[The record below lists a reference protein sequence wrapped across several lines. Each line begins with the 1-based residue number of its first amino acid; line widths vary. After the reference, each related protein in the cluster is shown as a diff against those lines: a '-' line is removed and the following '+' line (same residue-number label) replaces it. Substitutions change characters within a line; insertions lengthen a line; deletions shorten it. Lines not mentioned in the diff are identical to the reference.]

1 MSFLL
6 LVEDDELLRRFLVP
20 GLESEGYS
28 VTVASTASEGYERA
42 ISYPFDVFIFDVMLP
57 DFTGRQLCQRLR
69 RADISAPVLML
80 TALDATEDKIEG
92 LRDGA
97 DDYMTKPFD
106 FDELMA
112 RVEALTRRGRRSPLH
127 NPSRLRLGSV
137 VLDRSAFSV
146 TQDGEAIDLTVK
158 EFQLLQLLMSSPGR
172 VISRTQI
179 LNRVWGY
186 DADPMTNVLDVN
198 IQRIRSKLRWDAGS
212 GPIKTIRGYGYK
224 IVGEVSPDVATRNSG

>member
-6 LVEDDELLRRFLVP
+6 LVEDDEMLRRFLVP
-20 GLESEGYS
+20 GLEAEGYV
-28 VTVASTASEGYERA
+28 VTVACTASEGYTRA
-42 ISYPFDVFIFDVMLP
+42 ISDSFDAFIFDVMLP
-57 DFTGRQLCQRLR
+57 DYNGRQLCQRLR
-69 RADISAPVLML
+69 RADVTTPLLML
-80 TALDATEDKIEG
+80 TALDATEDKVEG

-106 FDELMA
+106 FEELLA
-112 RVEALTRRGRRSPLH
+112 RVEALIRRGRGQPLQR
-127 NPSRLRLGSV
+127 PTLLRAADV

-146 TQDGEAIDLTVK
+146 TRDGEPVELTAK
-158 EFQLLQLLMSSPGR
+158 EFQLLQLLMSSPGK

-186 DADPMTNVLDVN
+186 DSDPMTNVVDVN
-198 IQRIRSKLRWDAGS
+198 IQRIRSKLKWDAES

-224 IVGEVSPDVATRNSG
+224 VVGESA

>member
-6 LVEDDELLRRFLVP
+6 LVEDDEKLRRFLVP
-20 GLESEGYS
+20 GLQAEGHM
-28 VTVASTASEGYERA
+28 VTVASTAGEGYTRA
-42 ISYPFDVFIFDVMLP
+42 LSDPFDAFIFDVMLP

-69 RADISAPVLML
+69 RANVFTPLLML
-80 TALDATEDKIEG
+80 TALDATEDKVEG

-106 FDELMA
+106 FDELLA
-112 RVEALTRRGRRSPLH
+112 RVEALVRRGRGVPLQR
-127 NPSRLRLGSV
+127 PSLLRVGDV

-146 TQDGEAIDLTVK
+146 TRDGQAIDLTAK
-158 EFQLLQLLMSSPGR
+158 EFQLLQLLMSSPGK

-186 DADPMTNVLDVN
+186 DSDPMTNVVDVN
-198 IQRIRSKLRWDAGS
+198 IQRIRSKLHWDAEG
-212 GPIKTIRGYGYK
+212 GPIRTIRGYGYK
-224 IVGEVSPDVATRNSG
+224 ISGEEC